1 MIYKK
6 MLNVIRIIKAFNK
19 NRKNVLLFEIYYYI
33 ISFFNIIS
41 IFKYKFNYIYIIFI
55 SNLLYNF
62 NILLFFIDLFC
73 F

>member
-1 MIYKK
+1 